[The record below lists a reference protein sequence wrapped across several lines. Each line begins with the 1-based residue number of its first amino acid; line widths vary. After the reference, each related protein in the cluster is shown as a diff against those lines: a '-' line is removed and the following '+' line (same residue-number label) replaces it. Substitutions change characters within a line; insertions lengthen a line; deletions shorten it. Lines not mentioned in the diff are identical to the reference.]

1 MPQPKLK
8 AFLARH
14 GVQSPKKSQEQPKQ
28 RTRPKQA
35 RIDDLPGV
43 VRLPKMAGHATEA
56 ELHRILAELDV
67 SSSDEVL
74 VQAMKQLAC
83 YEVTVDQVGRLK
95 TLCWCRHE
103 HSRPQNCCAQTK
115 AKAYLPRW

>member
-43 VRLPKMAGHATEA
+43 VRLPKMSGHATEA
-56 ELHRILAELDV
+56 ELHRILAEMDV

-74 VQAMKQLAC
+74 IQAMKQLAC
-83 YEVTVDQVGRLK
+83 YELTVDQV
-95 TLCWCRHE
+95 
-103 HSRPQNCCAQTK
+103 
-115 AKAYLPRW
+115 